1 MIESKNEE
9 MIRSILLKN
18 KEVVLRCFV
27 YFWQITISN
36 LTSIQ
41 ATSFPGEYTYI
52 LPVDQ
57 LSIN

>member
-9 MIRSILLKN
+9 MIRLILLKT
-18 KEVVLRCFV
+18 KEVLRCFV

>member
-18 KEVVLRCFV
+18 KEVLRCFV